1 MAQQKR
7 GYRKAVFV
15 VVYKKQDN
23 KIKYLILKRKLHW
36 KGWEFTK
43 GGVEKNEPEMLTV
56 MREVK
61 EESGLTPVRIINHRK
76 KGKYNYKKILPD
88 RPYLGQKYSLY
99 SAQVS
104 NKSKKIKIDK
114 HEHEIYKWV
123 DFQEA
128 IKTLSWKD
136 QKQCL
141 IIVDRFLVREMR
153 KGRINKMN

>member
-1 MAQQKR
+1 MGEQKK

-15 VVYKKQDN
+15 VIYKKQAN
-23 KIKYLILKRKLHW
+23 KIQYLILKRKLHW

-43 GGVEKNEPEMLTV
+43 GGVEKDDPEMLTV
-56 MREVK
+56 IREVK

-76 KGKYNYKKILPD
+76 KGKYNYKKIIPT
-88 RPYLGQKYSLY
+88 RPYIGQTYSLY

-104 NKSKKIKIDK
+104 NKSNKIKIDK
-114 HEHEIYKWV
+114 HEHDMHKWA

-136 QKQCL
+136 QKECL
-141 IIVDRFLVREMR
+141 SIVNKFLVREMNR
-153 KGRINKMN
+153 K

>member
-1 MAQQKR
+1 MGEQKK
-7 GYRKAVFV
+7 GYRRAVFV
-15 VVYKKQDN
+15 VIYKKQN
-23 KIKYLILKRKLHW
+23 NQIKYLILKRKLHW

-43 GGVEKNEPEMLTV
+43 GGVEKEETEMLTV

-76 KGKYNYKKILPD
+76 KGKYNYKKSIPT
-88 RPYLGQKYSLY
+88 RPYIGQSYSLY

-104 NKSKKIKIDK
+104 NKNKKIKIDK
-114 HEHEIYKWV
+114 HEHGMYMWA

-136 QKQCL
+136 QKECL
-141 IIVDRFLVREMR
+141 SIVNKFLVREMNR
-153 KGRINKMN
+153 K

>member
-1 MAQQKR
+1 MNQQKR

-15 VVYKKQDN
+15 VVYKKQAN
-23 KIKYLILKRKLHW
+23 KIQYLLLKRKLHW

-43 GGVEKNEPEMLTV
+43 GGVEKNEAEMLAV
-56 MREVK
+56 LREVK

-76 KGKYNYKKILPD
+76 KGKYNYKKSIPT
-88 RPYLGQKYSLY
+88 RPYLGQTYSLY

-104 NKSKKIKIDK
+104 NKNKKVKIDK
-114 HEHEIYKWV
+114 DEHNIYKWA

-128 IKTLSWKD
+128 IKILTWKD

-141 IIVDRFLVREMR
+141 GIVNRFLMRE
-153 KGRINKMN
+153 NKRN

>member
-1 MAQQKR
+1 MIMAQQKR

-15 VVYKKQDN
+15 VIYKKQAN

-43 GGVEKNEPEMLTV
+43 GGIEKGEAEMLTV
-56 MREVK
+56 IREVK
-61 EESGLTPVRIINHRK
+61 EESGLTPVRIINHKK
-76 KGKYNYKKILPD
+76 KGKYNYRKIIPT
-88 RPYLGQKYSLY
+88 RPYFGQTYSLY

-114 HEHEIYKWV
+114 HEHNMYKWA
-123 DFQEA
+123 DFHEA
-128 IKTLSWKD
+128 IKLLLWKD

-141 IIVDRFLVREMR
+141 SIVNRFLVREMG
-153 KGRINKMN
+153 KE